1 MAPNQLH
8 PLETNPQTQEPFLR
22 LRKHANIILT
32 PMRWEDAPHMVPIFN
47 DTRVCHWLSSP
58 PFPYAL
64 ENAESWLQK
73 HKPPVDDC
81 LQYLK
86 DAQGSES
93 LVTARGS
100 PACSLREVNQDGTD
114 QFIGNIS
121 LVRCFHGELM
131 NTESVDFEHADQNVA
146 QNNQLDIGDP
156 RIVWSIGDYLASSHH
171 RQGIM
176 TDALNTLLHDWAIP
190 RMGVRSILVAAFIGN
205 DGSVKVFQRNG
216 FKLVRTIEEFMM
228 VKGKMRSVHVLEWN
242 LSESL

>member
-1 MAPNQLH
+1 
-8 PLETNPQTQEPFLR
+8 
-22 LRKHANIILT
+22 
-32 PMRWEDAPHMVPIFN
+32 
-47 DTRVCHWLSSP
+47 
-58 PFPYAL
+58 
-64 ENAESWLQK
+64 
-73 HKPPVDDC
+73 

-131 NTESVDFEHADQNVA
+131 NTGSVDFEHADQNVA

-156 RIVWSIGDYLASSHH
+156 RIVWSIGGPSFDYDNAGRLADPQSNRIDYLASSHH

-228 VKGKMRSVHVLEWN
+228 VKGKMRGVHVLEWN